1 MAIPKP
7 TKNALKIHHF
17 KGPRKFR
24 LRAAV
29 KLIGINYLE
38 FVQFFAVLGEGVVV
52 EDNVR
57 VAFEV
62 ADETFVGVAV
72 PPLCSGQ
79 TCKM

>member
-1 MAIPKP
+1 M
-7 TKNALKIHHF
+7 
-17 KGPRKFR
+17 
-24 LRAAV
+24 

-38 FVQFFAVLGEGVVV
+38 FIQFFSVLGEGVVV